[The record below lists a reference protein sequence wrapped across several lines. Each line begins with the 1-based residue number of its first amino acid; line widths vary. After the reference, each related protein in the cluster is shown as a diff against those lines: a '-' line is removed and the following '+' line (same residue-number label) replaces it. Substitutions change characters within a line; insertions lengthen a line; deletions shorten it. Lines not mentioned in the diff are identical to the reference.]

1 MDWRDMP
8 KMKKA
13 GIKNT
18 EFVKTGKKYNLLYV
32 SSFISLILSFLL
44 LFSACSPVQ
53 ASGDQAEMQDARIEE
68 TAADTAA
75 DESIEDIA
83 GVEEEPPA
91 DINYQGLETGAEMT
105 GYIPSSLCT
114 DRDNF
119 IRIDITNTSDFAWRN
134 KRPGIVRIGYHYY
147 GQDVD
152 FVDYDKTARTELPG
166 IVNPGETVSVH
177 VLVSDIV
184 NAGYYIIQI
193 DPVIEGNEIPEDNF
207 WFSSK
212 GVKMIEGLT
221 YFNSCLQ

>member
-1 MDWRDMP
+1 ML
-8 KMKKA
+8 
-13 GIKNT
+13 
-18 EFVKTGKKYNLLYV
+18 KTGKAKIKNIKIIKSGKQDKSLYSAFIIALL
-32 SSFISLILSFLL
+32 LSFLF
-44 LFSACSPVQ
+44 LFGACSLPVVPPEKI
-53 ASGDQAEMQDARIEE
+53 DIEDARSEE
-68 TAADTAA
+68 TAAESAA
-75 DESIEDIA
+75 DDSVEDIA
-83 GVEEEPPA
+83 AIEEEPPA
-91 DINYQGLETGAEMT
+91 DINYQGLTTGAEMT
-105 GYIPSSLCT
+105 GYIPSFLCT
-114 DRDNF
+114 DRDNY

-152 FVDYDKTARTELPG
+152 FVDYDRTARTELPG

-177 VLVSDIV
+177 VLVNDIV